1 MMIKQCPAWIDR
13 RSFAKGIALL
23 PASGLVAAAPK
34 AFAQPKYPTKP
45 PRLVVPF
52 AAGGVADVTSRLVAE
67 KLGDKLGQRFVVD
80 NQPGAGGI
88 SSANAVR
95 SARPDGY
102 TLALFGSGTAV
113 SVGLFNKLPYDPVK
127 DFTPISSMGYFDF
140 LFGVNASSPFQTM
153 ADFVTAAREKPGTLN
168 IGTINIGSTQ
178 HLTAEL
184 LKSTTGIDV
193 TLVPFRTSP
202 EVVIALLRDDIQL
215 AVDSYPAF
223 KSPLH
228 EKKVR
233 LIATSAAKPSTVL
246 PNVPPA
252 QDSGIGNFDVI
263 AWNGIFA
270 RAGTPQAIIDILNRG
285 LHDALAQPEVMRQAL
300 DMGIEARGST
310 PEELAARLRSDIEL
324 YSKVIEQA
332 GVPKQ

>member
-1 MMIKQCPAWIDR
+1 MTIPQRPAWIDR
-13 RSFAKGIALL
+13 RNFVRGVAMLSPYGL
-23 PASGLVAAAPK
+23 ASAAAS

-88 SSANAVR
+88 NAANVVR

-102 TLALFGSGTAV
+102 TLTLFGSGTAV

-153 ADFVTAAREKPGTLN
+153 ADFVKAARAKPDTLN
-168 IGTINIGSTQ
+168 VGTVAIGSTQ

-202 EVVIALLRDDIQL
+202 EVLIALLRDDIQL
-215 AVDSYPAF
+215 AVDSYAAF

-228 EKKVR
+228 EKKIR
-233 LIATSAAKPSTVL
+233 PIATSAAKPSEVL
-246 PNVPPA
+246 PDVLPV
-252 QDSGIGNFDVI
+252 QDSGTGNFEVI
-263 AWNGIFA
+263 AWNGVFA
-270 RAGTPQAIIDILNRG
+270 RAGTPNEIVDILNRG
-285 LHDALAQPEVMRQAL
+285 LHDALAEPEVKRQAL

-310 PEELAARLRSDIEL
+310 PEELAARLRSDIAL
-324 YSKVIEQA
+324 YSRIIEQA

>member
-1 MMIKQCPAWIDR
+1 
-13 RSFAKGIALL
+13 
-23 PASGLVAAAPK
+23 
-34 AFAQPKYPTKP
+34 
-45 PRLVVPF
+45 
-52 AAGGVADVTSRLVAE
+52 
-67 KLGDKLGQRFVVD
+67 
-80 NQPGAGGI
+80 
-88 SSANAVR
+88 
-95 SARPDGY
+95 
-102 TLALFGSGTAV
+102 
-113 SVGLFNKLPYDPVK
+113 
-127 DFTPISSMGYFDF
+127 
-140 LFGVNASSPFQTM
+140 M
-153 ADFVTAAREKPGTLN
+153 ADFVTAARAKPGTLN
-168 IGTINIGSTQ
+168 IGTVNIGSTQ

-215 AVDSYPAF
+215 AVDSYAAF

-228 EKKVR
+228 EKKIR
-233 LIATSAAKPSTVL
+233 PIATSAAKPSTVL

-252 QDSGIGNFDVI
+252 QDSGTGNFDVI
-263 AWNGIFA
+263 AWNGVFA
-270 RAGTPQAIIDILNRG
+270 RAGTPKEIIDILNRG